1 VRMHCAVMAQM
12 GSCRCYMRKCQ
23 QGSVG
28 ALEGSRWCEACL
40 LASMQATKDAGKI
53 AGLEVLRIINEPTA
67 AALSYGA
74 DKKEGV
80 VAVYDLG
87 GGTFDV
93 SIMEMAQGVFEVGVI
108 ACYPSGVV
116 PTVVADAVQAVRR
129 ERLVKGTSCCGAVV
143 MVTVVVSW
151 WSCHCAPA
159 GEGHQWR
166 HLPGR

>member
-1 VRMHCAVMAQM
+1 
-12 GSCRCYMRKCQ
+12 MRKCQ
-23 QGSVG
+23 QGIVG
-28 ALEGSRWCEACL
+28 ALEGSRWYEACL

-93 SIMEMAQGVFEVGVI
+93 SIMEMAQGVFEVGNPVHSSTI
-108 ACYPSGVV
+108 LNS
-116 PTVVADAVQAVRR
+116 
-129 ERLVKGTSCCGAVV
+129 RLCTTSEQQH
-143 MVTVVVSW
+143 W
-151 WSCHCAPA
+151 
-159 GEGHQWR
+159 
-166 HLPGR
+166 L

>member
-1 VRMHCAVMAQM
+1 MTRSVRHVAPEDCIRADALGYDGTDMVLSLPNLQ
-12 GSCRCYMRKCQ
+12 SQ
-23 QGSVG
+23 QGSVE

-40 LASMQATKDAGKI
+40 LVSMQATKDAGKI

-93 SIMEMAQGVFEVGVI
+93 SIMEMAQGVFEVGNFVQLSTTSEQPPVLTRTG
-108 ACYPSGVV
+108 ALV
-116 PTVVADAVQAVRR
+116 PTTGSTFRPR
-129 ERLVKGTSCCGAVV
+129 C
-143 MVTVVVSW
+143 W
-151 WSCHCAPA
+151 
-159 GEGHQWR
+159 
-166 HLPGR
+166 

>member
-1 VRMHCAVMAQM
+1 MVLSLPNLQ
-12 GSCRCYMRKCQ
+12 SQ
-23 QGSVG
+23 QGSVE

-40 LASMQATKDAGKI
+40 LVSMQATKDAGKI

-93 SIMEMAQGVFEVGVI
+93 SIMEMAQGVFEVGNFVQLSTTSEQEHWFRPQG
-108 ACYPSGVV
+108 AHFVLGAGE
-116 PTVVADAVQAVRR
+116 TVV
-129 ERLVKGTSCCGAVV
+129 
-143 MVTVVVSW
+143 
-151 WSCHCAPA
+151 
-159 GEGHQWR
+159 
-166 HLPGR
+166 